1 MSQTGTSAWT
11 PSVTY
16 LIVLVVVEIVAMG
29 VLRGVTSHG
38 G

>member
-1 MSQTGTSAWT
+1 MNGATSSWT

-16 LIVLVVVEIVAMG
+16 LVILVVVEIVAMG
-29 VLRGVTSHG
+29 ILRGVTSHG

>member
-1 MSQTGTSAWT
+1 MNSGTWQ

-16 LIVLVVVEIVAMG
+16 LVVLVIVEIVAMG
-29 VLRGVTSHG
+29 ILRGVTSHG